1 MAIEKFTKLSRIFK
15 PPRELRSS

>member
-15 PPRELRSS
+15 PPRDFRSS